1 MVMKLY
7 GNMIAALIMCAVP
20 AQTWKAEAQEP
31 PAERA
36 MVQARIV
43 LTVAEGKRL
52 IAKAVAQMP
61 EVRRA
66 REKGTLIITKGTT
79 NTYVAE
85 EITGETIRHGAF
97 VYGRVYPSKGGTP
110 LSETEP
116 VGEIVYVKGERR
128 RDLSLQEAVAGLQ
141 PGDVVIKGGNALDY
155 ANRTAGVYIGS
166 ATGGT
171 TGTIMPY
178 LVARKAQ
185 LIIPI
190 GLEKQC
196 ALPVLD
202 IQLMMRTPMES
213 LNSIPSM
220 FLLTGTIVTEIEAFK
235 ILSSVSAFQTGAG
248 GIGGAEGAVHFLVR
262 GSREQVQEA
271 LRVAASV
278 EGEPAF
284 VK

>member
-1 MVMKLY
+1 MKLS
-7 GNMIAALIMCAVP
+7 GKMIAVLILCVIH
-20 AQTWKAEAQEP
+20 AQTWRAEAQEP
-31 PAERA
+31 PAENTV
-36 MVQARIV
+36 VQARIV

-97 VYGRVYPSKGGTP
+97 VYGRVYPSKGGAQ

-128 RDLSLQEAVAGLQ
+128 SDLPLQEAVAELQ

-178 LVARKAQ
+178 VVARKAR

-190 GLEKQC
+190 SLEKQC
-196 ALPVLD
+196 ALPVMD
-202 IQLMMRTPMES
+202 IQLIMRTPTES

-220 FLLTGTIVTEIEAFK
+220 FPLTGTIVTEIEAFE
-235 ILSSVSAFQTGAG
+235 ILSGVSAFQTGAG
-248 GIGGAEGAVHFLVR
+248 GIGGAEGAIHLLVR
-262 GSREQVQEA
+262 GSRNQVQEA

-278 EGEPAF
+278 EGEPVF